1 MRHLHLQTHFLS
13 QKHCAVHFE
22 QEADSILRY
31 AIGKYEGHQVLCLA
45 TPILTLAHKV
55 RSFLQSNMAMEEWD
69 NNYNTT
75 RFNMYRQKY
84 LYFVYIYI

>member
-1 MRHLHLQTHFLS
+1 MIIKHLYLQAHFLS

-22 QEADSILRY
+22 QAADSILRY
-31 AIGKYEGHQVLCLA
+31 ASRKYEGHQVLCLA

-75 RFNMYRQKY
+75 RFKS
-84 LYFVYIYI
+84 F